1 MALKQILVKLF
12 FTFLFLVFCGCT
24 PSSKPQALHDPSA
37 FTYLEFDIQRIQA
50 GYASGAISISGLTQA
65 YLDRITA
72 LDKEGPRLNAIISIN
87 PDALEIA
94 QLLDD
99 EYVTK
104 GPRGPLHGIPV
115 VIKDNIDTHDKMP
128 TTCGSRALTN
138 SFPLSDSFIVEKLRE
153 AGAIIL
159 GKANLSEWANFRGEP
174 SSSGWSAMGGQC
186 KNPYVLDRNPC
197 GSSSGS
203 GVAVAA
209 NLSVLAIGTETN
221 GSIMCPSN
229 NNGIVGVKPTV
240 GLVSRNGVIPISYT
254 QDSPGPMARTV
265 RDAAVA
271 LGVLAGADPRD
282 AKTMV
287 NGAEFHSDYTQFLDT
302 EALKGKR
309 IGFYTGPMGRQYKV
323 DSLMYRAVARIKALG
338 AEIVEV
344 NAITQPGT
352 GKYSF
357 EVMLYEYKA
366 GLNQYFKSLGPQA
379 PIKNLSDLIVF
390 NRNDSLE
397 LRFYN
402 QTYLEM
408 AQAKSDLSSSEYI
421 EALRALAVGSKEK
434 GIDRVLDSLSL
445 DAFIAPTGAPA
456 WKTDAINGDHYI
468 LGSSSPAAWAGY
480 PSISVPMGEVDGLP
494 VGISFFSTAWSEPK
508 LLGMAYAYE
517 QATQY
522 RKSPEFRISD

>member
-1 MALKQILVKLF
+1 
-12 FTFLFLVFCGCT
+12 
-24 PSSKPQALHDPSA
+24 
-37 FTYLEFDIQRIQA
+37 
-50 GYASGAISISGLTQA
+50 
-65 YLDRITA
+65 
-72 LDKEGPRLNAIISIN
+72 
-87 PDALEIA
+87 
-94 QLLDD
+94 
-99 EYVTK
+99 
-104 GPRGPLHGIPV
+104 
-115 VIKDNIDTHDKMP
+115 
-128 TTCGSRALTN
+128 
-138 SFPLSDSFIVEKLRE
+138 
-153 AGAIIL
+153 
-159 GKANLSEWANFRGEP
+159 
-174 SSSGWSAMGGQC
+174 
-186 KNPYVLDRNPC
+186 
-197 GSSSGS
+197 
-203 GVAVAA
+203 
-209 NLSVLAIGTETN
+209 
-221 GSIMCPSN
+221 
-229 NNGIVGVKPTV
+229 
-240 GLVSRNGVIPISYT
+240 
-254 QDSPGPMARTV
+254 MARTV

-271 LGVLAGADPRD
+271 LGVLAGADPSD

-287 NGAEFHSDYTQFLDT
+287 SGAEFHSDYTQFLDA

-352 GKYSF
+352 GKHSF

-366 GLNQYFKSLGPQA
+366 GLNQYFKSLGPEA
-379 PIKNLSDLIVF
+379 PIKNLSDLIAF

-408 AQAKSDLSSSEYI
+408 AQAKTNLSSSEYI
-421 EALRALAVGSKEK
+421 EALSALAVGSKEK
-434 GIDRVLDSLSL
+434 GIDRVLDSLNL

-456 WKTDAINGDHYI
+456 WKTDAINGDHFI

-494 VGISFFSTAWSEPK
+494 VGISFFGTALSEPK

-522 RKSPEFRISD
+522 RKPPEFRKSD